1 MLKHRLIAVILVRDK
16 QVIQTVRFKHT
27 NVIHSHPIF
36 AIESFNRWAIDEII
50 VLNVS
55 KNEATQNGF
64 INIIHDISEKC
75 FVPLSVGGWIN
86 KVDYARELLASGADK
101 IVVNTHAFNNP
112 KFISDLA
119 KRFGTQC
126 IIVSIDSKIG
136 VHEKE
141 FVAIDRGSRIT
152 NTETLDWAKK
162 AEFLGAGEIFIN
174 SVDFDGNRKGYNL
187 KLIKSIVGT
196 LSIPV
201 IAMGGVLKWEH
212 LAEGIVQ
219 AKAAAVAAAN
229 IFHYTEHSTKKAKKY
244 LLESGL
250 KFRKI

>member
-1 MLKHRLIAVILVRDK
+1 
-16 QVIQTVRFKHT
+16 
-27 NVIHSHPIF
+27 
-36 AIESFNRWAIDEII
+36 
-50 VLNVS
+50 
-55 KNEATQNGF
+55 
-64 INIIHDISEKC
+64 
-75 FVPLSVGGWIN
+75 
-86 KVDYARELLASGADK
+86 VDYARDLLANGADK
-101 IVVNTHAFNNP
+101 IVVNTHAFNYP
-112 KFISDLA
+112 EFIGDLA
-119 KRFGTQC
+119 KRFGTQS

-136 VHEKE
+136 VYEKE
-141 FVAIDRGSRIT
+141 FVAIDRGSKIT
-152 NTETLDWAKK
+152 DTETLEWAQK
-162 AEFLGAGEIFIN
+162 AESLGGGEIFIN

-187 KLIKSIVGT
+187 KLIKSLAEA

-219 AKAAAVAAAN
+219 ANAAAVAAAN